1 MAVAF
6 YVPEDDGGSG
16 EPAQNASGASSVV
29 HSPPLS
35 PVSPDHLIQA
45 FYEALYRCSQ
55 GGKLIKKNLINFF
68 K

>member
-6 YVPEDDGGSG
+6 YVPDDEGSGG
-16 EPAQNASGASSVV
+16 EPAVQSASGTSSVV

-55 GGKLIKKNLINFF
+55 GGKKIF
-68 K
+68 